1 MPRQSEST
9 RRKYAGFSA
18 KNTTAP
24 PAGNMGGMFSQH
36 SLALRRGQEPAMIY
50 ETVDLVALLEGNVGH
65 IRRYHF
71 VEMRPR
77 RLGKRRILFHA
88 DITTKRGNPFERT
101 PHLAAAAAKLHKA
114 LRLGRQIYGK
124 IHHLSLSLTTSSPEA
139 PLPRAARGRRGR
151 CRGRSCSPMRLPA
164 LGGMQP
170 SRRPGGRSS

>member
-50 ETVDLVALLEGNVGH
+50 ETVDLVALLEGNVGR
-65 IRRYHF
+65 IRRYCF

-124 IHHLSLSLTTSSPEA
+124 LHRLSFTTSSPEA

>member
-1 MPRQSEST
+1 MQGSPQRIQLP
-9 RRKYAGFSA
+9 
-18 KNTTAP
+18 P
-24 PAGNMGGMFSQH
+24 PAGNMGDMFSQH

-65 IRRYHF
+65 IRRCHF

-77 RLGKRRILFHA
+77 RLGKRRILFHT
-88 DITTKRGNPFERT
+88 DITTKRGDPFERT
-101 PHLAAAAAKLHKA
+101 PHLAAAAAKFHKA

-124 IHHLSLSLTTSSPEA
+124 LHRLSITTSSPEA

-164 LGGMQP
+164 PGGMQP